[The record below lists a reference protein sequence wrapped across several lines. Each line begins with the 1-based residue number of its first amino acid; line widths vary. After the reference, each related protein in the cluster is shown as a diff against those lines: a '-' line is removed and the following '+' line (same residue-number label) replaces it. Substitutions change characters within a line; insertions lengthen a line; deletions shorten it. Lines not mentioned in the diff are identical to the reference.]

1 MIESAEVRKV
11 IKLEISITKLMAL
24 QDELHAMKQ
33 NDLFMNNPNTD
44 DFYLSLTNML
54 KEKGINKDG

>member
-11 IKLEISITKLMAL
+11 IKLEISIIRLIGL
-24 QDELHAMKQ
+24 QEELHAMKG
-33 NDLFMNNPNTD
+33 NDLFINNPNTD

-54 KEKGINKDG
+54 KEKGIN